1 MIIIDT
7 TVWINYLN
15 GVLHR
20 KQIGSTLKLDRR
32 RFGLTD
38 LILCEVLQGLSSERE
53 AAQVVLTLAKFGF
66 SPPGGVRRATASL
79 HSTTALCGREV

>member
-15 GVLHR
+15 GVFTPETDWLDVE
-20 KQIGSTLKLDRR
+20 LDRR

-38 LILCEVLQGLSSERE
+38 LILCEVLQGLSSDIERRRKWY
-53 AAQVVLTLAKFGF
+53 AHWPSSRF
-66 SPPGGVRRATASL
+66 SLPVAFRSPHKLR
-79 HSTTALCGREV
+79 STTALCGREV